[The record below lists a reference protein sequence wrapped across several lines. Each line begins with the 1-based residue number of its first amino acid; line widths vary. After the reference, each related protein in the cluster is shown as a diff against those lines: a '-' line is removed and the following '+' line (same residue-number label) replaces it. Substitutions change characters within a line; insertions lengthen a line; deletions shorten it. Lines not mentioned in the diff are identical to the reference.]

1 MEIQSEIHADV
12 GFHIEFAVSQ
22 LVGEIDGCSQ
32 ASQTFLNAIVGSSLV
47 DQLAAKLQEQRD
59 SLPGD
64 VVSEKHTGIEAL
76 VGHTFIFLEKREAHA
91 GIEQGIVIGNGLCLQ
106 SAVQRGKDCQNQ

>member
-1 MEIQSEIHADV
+1 MDIQSEIHADV

-47 DQLAAKLQEQRD
+47 DQLTTKLQEQGD

-106 SAVQRGKDCQNQ
+106 SAVQRGKDCQN